1 MKPVNDSD
9 YICPLMRKSQ
19 RKVCHKCAFYI
30 DLEGRSR
37 ESNKQVTKWGCVYEI
52 SVEVQKAMAQQEY
65 ETNASVD
72 QLRTEIATT
81 HMEAQNAQHR
91 VTNKLLSKL
100 DSARAQEPKL
110 INGETK
116 QISGD

>member
-37 ESNKQVTKWGCVYEI
+37 ESMKPVTKWGCVYEI
-52 SVEVQKAMAQQEY
+52 GVEVQKAMAQQEY

-72 QLRTEIATT
+72 KMRSELATS
-81 HMEAQNAQHR
+81 HMEAQNAQHK
-91 VTNKLLSKL
+91 VTNKLLSKI
-100 DSARAQEPKL
+100 DSVRAQEPRL
-110 INGETK
+110 INGQTK
-116 QISGD
+116 QISRD